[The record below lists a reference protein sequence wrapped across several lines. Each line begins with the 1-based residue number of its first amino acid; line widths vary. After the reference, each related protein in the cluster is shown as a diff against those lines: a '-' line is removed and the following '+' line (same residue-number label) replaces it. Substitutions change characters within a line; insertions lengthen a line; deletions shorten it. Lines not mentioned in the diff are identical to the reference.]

1 MIIYNKEWLN
11 SLSIQDEAAIAFAQ
25 GNIDTKEYNNIKE
38 KYPVGFYSPN
48 IFMRAGIFLLT
59 LVILSFS
66 IGLLSLVLYDFKI
79 IDSFYY
85 LLFLGVVT
93 YVALEFMVIG
103 KHHYRSGADDAL
115 MWVSAGL
122 VLFAYIFLMDSI
134 SPSKKVQQ
142 EELFI
147 SGFIFLLSA
156 YFTARFAD
164 TLIAIT
170 CMLSFAAFV
179 FYGWLEIGFYALQTL
194 PFLIMVL
201 SGAIYYAA
209 DLLLQRKMYPF
220 YNNCISAIKMISLLL
235 LYLSGN
241 YFIVRELG
249 ASLSDAAL
257 KEGQSIPFAWF
268 FWLWT
273 FIIPLL
279 YIGFGLKKKD
289 VVLLRGGL
297 ILVAVAAFTFRNY
310 YHILPTELVLVL
322 AGIALIGIAWF
333 TMKYLKSPR
342 NGFTAAEIADRQ
354 ILDKIQVESLIVG
367 ETLSSQP
374 IGTDSHPMGGGNFGG
389 GGSSGSF

>member
-25 GNIDTKEYNNIKE
+25 GNIDTEEHNNIKE

-59 LVILSFS
+59 LIILSFS
-66 IGLLSLVLYDFKI
+66 IGLLSLVLSDFKI

-93 YVALEFMVIG
+93 YVALEFMVIE
-103 KHHYRSGADDAL
+103 KRHYQSGADDAL
-115 MWVSAGL
+115 MWVSGGL
-122 VLFAYIFLMDSI
+122 LLFSFIFMMDNIFL
-134 SPSKKVQQ
+134 SKNSGQA
-142 EELFI
+142 ELFI

-156 YFTARFAD
+156 YFMARFAD

-170 CMLSFAAFV
+170 CILSLAAFV

-194 PFLIMVL
+194 PFLMMIL
-201 SGAIYYAA
+201 SGAIYYVAN
-209 DLLLQRKMYPF
+209 LLQQRQQYPF
-220 YNNCISAIKMISLLL
+220 YKNCISAVKMISLLL

-241 YFIVRELG
+241 YFVVRELG
-249 ASLSDAAL
+249 SNLSDDAL

-268 FWLWT
+268 FWSWT

-289 VVLLRGGL
+289 TVLLRGGF
-297 ILVAVAAFTFRNY
+297 ILVAIAAFTFRNY

-342 NGFTAAEIADRQ
+342 NGFTAAEIADGH

-374 IGTDSHPMGGGNFGG
+374 VGADAHRMGGGNFGG